1 MKMKKLVALLLAST
15 MVLGMMTGCSGS
27 SEEADTSS
35 DSTTEGSAEVTTIT
49 VAALESAYG
58 TEMWDRVAEAFTETM
73 DGTIEVEV
81 VTDIN
86 LEDVIGAQMKAGEYP
101 DVIHLGIGR
110 EAGLTE
116 TFIKEENMQNLTD
129 MLASTVPGEEVT
141 VADKLAG
148 GFTDN
153 SITNPYGDGETYL
166 APMFYS
172 PTGLFYNQGLF
183 DEMGW
188 EVPTTW
194 DEMWELGDLAAEEG
208 IALFTYPTTG
218 YFDSFFYALFN
229 IVGGPEFFNSATTYE
244 EGVWQTDEATA
255 AFDIVTKLAT
265 YTESTTPANANNDN
279 YRKNQ
284 QLILENKALFM
295 PNGNWVVGEMADA
308 PTADG
313 FEWGFTALPA
323 VEEGGDQYAYTYF
336 EQAWMPAEAEHVEE
350 GKAFIAFLYSDAA
363 AEIFAEY
370 GAIQPINGIADSL
383 EGDMALFYNV
393 YEDGAKAAMGS
404 FATTDPVAGV
414 SISDSLFGTVD
425 SLVTGDTT
433 EEEWITKVTEA
444 SDALRGALK

>member
-1 MKMKKLVALLLAST
+1 M
-15 MVLGMMTGCSGS
+15 
-27 SEEADTSS
+27 
-35 DSTTEGSAEVTTIT
+35 
-49 VAALESAYG
+49 
-58 TEMWDRVAEAFTETM
+58 
-73 DGTIEVEV
+73 
-81 VTDIN
+81 
-86 LEDVIGAQMKAGEYP
+86 
-101 DVIHLGIGR
+101 
-110 EAGLTE
+110 
-116 TFIKEENMQNLTD
+116 
-129 MLASTVPGEEVT
+129 
-141 VADKLAG
+141 
-148 GFTDN
+148 
-153 SITNPYGDGETYL
+153 
-166 APMFYS
+166 
-172 PTGLFYNQGLF
+172 
-183 DEMGW
+183 
-188 EVPTTW
+188 
-194 DEMWELGDLAAEEG
+194 
-208 IALFTYPTTG
+208 
-218 YFDSFFYALFN
+218 
-229 IVGGPEFFNSATTYE
+229 
-244 EGVWQTDEATA
+244 WQTDEATA
-255 AFDIVTKLAT
+255 AFDIVTKLAS

-350 GKAFIAFLYSDAA
+350 GKAFIAFLYSDEA

-404 FATTDPVAGV
+404 FATTDSVAGV

-433 EEEWITKVTEA
+433 EDEWITKVTEA